1 MSVIKH
7 YVSLATALLVVS
19 RSTLALEW
27 DATYGNSP
35 APFKLAVHPE
45 IIALA
50 HQKVAL
56 TRYPIDVKQPD
67 WSDGPPVHNATSVRD
82 YWVKEYDWP
91 STQRDI
97 NSRFNMFT
105 TTVDAK
111 PFSEYEERVPLHFV
125 HHRSNRSDAIPL
137 LFIHGWPGS
146 FLEVENLLEP
156 LTNPCDASL
165 PAFHVVAPSIPGFGF
180 SPAPT
185 KPLFGPRAAGE
196 AFNNL
201 MHQLNYTHYVIQGGD
216 LGGFINRFM
225 ASSHPE
231 SVLSV
236 LSNFWLVQPNST
248 DFARYYAGNTTDDET
263 YVIEEF
269 WNFENKSSGYRF
281 EQQTSP
287 LQIGYAMTDSP
298 IGFAMYIYE
307 FMFLTVQNY
316 VWSAKELITWSLM
329 YWIQG
334 PYAGFRFY
342 KESVNDH
349 ILENGLLIN
358 STTFPYIHQ
367 PVAISE
373 FPADIW
379 YRTPLDWAQRGGNV
393 VIRKVHEEG
402 GHFASVETPD
412 LLIEDIRSFFG
423 NGTLSN
429 TTMFGY

>member
-1 MSVIKH
+1 
-7 YVSLATALLVVS
+7 
-19 RSTLALEW
+19 
-27 DATYGNSP
+27 
-35 APFKLAVHPE
+35 
-45 IIALA
+45 
-50 HQKVAL
+50 
-56 TRYPIDVKQPD
+56 
-67 WSDGPPVHNATSVRD
+67 
-82 YWVKEYDWP
+82 
-91 STQRDI
+91 
-97 NSRFNMFT
+97 MFT
-105 TTVDAK
+105 TTVNAK
-111 PFSEYEERVPLHFV
+111 PYSEYEEHVPLHFV
-125 HHRSNRSDAIPL
+125 HHRSSRSDAIPL

-146 FLEVENLLEP
+146 FLEVKNLLEP

-180 SPAPT
+180 SPAPAS
-185 KPLFGPRAAGE
+185 PLFGPRAAGE

-248 DFARYYAGNTTDDET
+248 DFTRYYAGNTTDDET

-281 EQQTSP
+281 EQQTQP

-316 VWSAKELITWSLM
+316 VWSAKELITWTLM

-342 KESVNDH
+342 KESVNVS
-349 ILENGLLIN
+349 GLTRWHL
-358 STTFPYIHQ
+358 PKC
-367 PVAISE
+367 E
-373 FPADIW
+373 
-379 YRTPLDWAQRGGNV
+379 LC
-393 VIRKVHEEG
+393 
-402 GHFASVETPD
+402 
-412 LLIEDIRSFFG
+412 
-423 NGTLSN
+423 
-429 TTMFGY
+429 